1 MVKPSEKFGV
11 TVGLALLVI
20 PMALTLLFTGENE
33 DRLPASAV
41 AQGETA
47 VEKLKIRQENVEI
60 ESEEETVEKTLPLTE
75 ETEEPLAPT
84 EPTEPPEPLEPPEP
98 PKPLEPLKPLKPSAS
113 APKVPVFAGFED
125 PWFQRHDAL
134 IARLVDNFNKNR
146 ATWAGSTVSQAAAI
160 PPLTVAQVKSQMLQ
174 ESGGKDVR
182 SRAAWKKDP
191 LQANVPGDWS
201 SYKKYVGLHRPR
213 NRNEGSLETN
223 LKAGIMI
230 LARKGFG
237 VSAQPAGNKSANS
250 FSGWRRALQ
259 RYNGRSDLTTE
270 GVPYRVSYANRIL
283 QRANRP
289 SVHTG
294 IVIRRKAGMKRRRK

>member
-1 MVKPSEKFGV
+1 MVSPSEKLGV

-20 PMALTLLFTGENE
+20 PMALTLIFTGENE

-47 VEKLKIRQENVEI
+47 VEKLKTRQANVEI
-60 ESEEETVEKTLPLTE
+60 ESEEETVEKTLPLVE
-75 ETEEPLAPT
+75 EAEEPL
-84 EPTEPPEPLEPPEP
+84 EPFEPPEPPEP
-98 PKPLEPLKPLKPSAS
+98 PKPLEPLKPLKPSPS

-134 IARLVDNFNKNR
+134 IAKLVDNFNKNR
-146 ATWAGSTVSQAAAI
+146 ASWAGSTASQAAAI
-160 PPLTVAQVKSQMLQ
+160 PTLTVAQVKSQMLQ

-237 VSAQPAGNKSANS
+237 VSAQPAGNKSSGA
-250 FSGWRRALQ
+250 FAGWRRALQ

-283 QRANRP
+283 QRANKP

>member
-1 MVKPSEKFGV
+1 MIGPSEKLGV

-20 PMALTLLFTGENE
+20 PMALTLIFTGENE

-47 VEKLKIRQENVEI
+47 VEKFKTRQQNVEI
-60 ESEEETVEKTLPLTE
+60 ESEEETVEKTVTLVE
-75 ETEEPLAPT
+75 EAE
-84 EPTEPPEPLEPPEP
+84 EPLEPSEPSEPLEPIEP
-98 PKPLEPLKPLKPSAS
+98 PKPLEPLKPQKPSSS
-113 APKVPVFAGFED
+113 APKAPIFAGFED

-134 IARLVDNFNKNR
+134 IVKLVDNFNKNR
-146 ATWAGSTVSQAAAI
+146 ASWAGSTSSQAAAI
-160 PPLTVAQVKSQMLQ
+160 PLLTVAQVKSQMLQ

-230 LARKGFG
+230 LARKGFS
-237 VSAQPAGNKSANS
+237 VSAQPAGNKSSNG

-283 QRANRP
+283 QRANKP

>member
-1 MVKPSEKFGV
+1 MVRPSEKLGV
-11 TVGLALLVI
+11 SVGLALLVI
-20 PMALTLLFTGENE
+20 PMALTLFFTGENE

-47 VEKLKIRQENVEI
+47 VEKLKTRQQNVEI
-60 ESEEETVEKTLPLTE
+60 ESEEESVEKTLPLTE
-75 ETEEPLAPT
+75 EAE
-84 EPTEPPEPLEPPEP
+84 EPLEPSEPLEP
-98 PKPLEPLKPLKPSAS
+98 PKPLEPLKTLKPSPS
-113 APKVPVFAGFED
+113 APKAPVFAGFED

-134 IARLVDNFNKNR
+134 IVKLVDNFNKNR
-146 ATWAGSTVSQAAAI
+146 ATWAGSTASQAAAI
-160 PPLTVAQVKSQMLQ
+160 PLLTVAQVKSQMLQ

-250 FSGWRRALQ
+250 FAGWRRALQ

-283 QRANRP
+283 QRANKP

>member
-1 MVKPSEKFGV
+1 MVRPSEKLGV

-20 PMALTLLFTGENE
+20 PMALTLIFTGENE

-47 VEKLKIRQENVEI
+47 VEKLKTRQANVEI
-60 ESEEETVEKTLPLTE
+60 ESEEETVEKTLPLVE
-75 ETEEPLAPT
+75 EAEEPL
-84 EPTEPPEPLEPPEP
+84 EPFEPPEPPEP
-98 PKPLEPLKPLKPSAS
+98 PKPLEPLKPLKPSPS

-134 IARLVDNFNKNR
+134 IAKLVDNFNKNR
-146 ATWAGSTVSQAAAI
+146 ASWAGSTASQAAAI
-160 PPLTVAQVKSQMLQ
+160 PTLTVAQVKSQMLQ

-237 VSAQPAGNKSANS
+237 VSAQPAGNKSSGA
-250 FSGWRRALQ
+250 FAGWRRALQ

-283 QRANRP
+283 QRANKP